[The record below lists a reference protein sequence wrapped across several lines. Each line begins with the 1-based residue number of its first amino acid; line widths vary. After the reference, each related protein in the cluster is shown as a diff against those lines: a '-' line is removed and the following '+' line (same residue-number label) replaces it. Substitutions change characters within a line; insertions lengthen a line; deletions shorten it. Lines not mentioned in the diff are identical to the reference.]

1 MKTIRP
7 FLIALTLILG
17 FSSCSDSE
25 DDPIIID
32 DNPLSD
38 YVMLTAIVSNT
49 HSVEIYS
56 EAQQAFTVG
65 YNELFL
71 RIKDESSDTYISNA
85 DISWK
90 PMMHMTEMMHSCPT
104 SSISVTENASVYKG
118 YAVFQMPGNSEEY
131 WEMEVEFTIDGQS
144 YYVSEH
150 IEVTAPT
157 DGNQRVSV
165 FMGSDETRYVLAMM
179 PLEPEVA
186 VNDIAAM
193 LFKMENMISFPIVE
207 NYRVNIDPRMPGMGN
222 HSSPNNEPLV
232 YDAESKSY
240 QGKLS
245 LTMTGYWKINMI
257 LKNESSEV
265 IKGEEVTDDNES
277 SSLYFELEF

>member
-1 MKTIRP
+1 MKTISP
-7 FLIALTLILG
+7 FLIALTLILE

-38 YVMLTAIVSNT
+38 YVMLTAIESNT

-85 DISWK
+85 EISWK
-90 PMMHMTEMMHSCPT
+90 PIMHMTEMMHSCPKSNIT
-104 SSISVTENASVYKG
+104 VTENASVYKG

-131 WEMEVEFTIDGQS
+131 WEMEVEYTVDGETFT
-144 YYVSEH
+144 VSEE
-150 IEVTAPT
+150 IEVIAPA
-157 DGNQRVSV
+157 DGNQKVSV
-165 FMGSDETRYVLAMM
+165 FMGADETRYVLAMM

-186 VNDIAAM
+186 VNDISAM
-193 LFKMENMISFPIVE
+193 LFKMENMMSFPIVE
-207 NYRVNIDPRMPGMGN
+207 NYKVNIDPRMPGMGN
-222 HSSPNNEPLV
+222 HSSPNNEPLI
-232 YDAESKSY
+232 YDAVSKSY

-245 LTMTGYWKINMI
+245 LTMTGYWKINMT
-257 LKNESSEV
+257 LENVSGEV

>member
-7 FLIALTLILG
+7 FFIALTLILG

-38 YVMLTAIVSNT
+38 YVMLTAIESNT

-71 RIKDESSDTYISNA
+71 RIKDESSNTYISNA
-85 DISWK
+85 EISWK
-90 PMMHMTEMMHSCPT
+90 PMMHMTEMMHSCPKSNIT
-104 SSISVTENASVYKG
+104 VTENASVYKG

-131 WEMEVEFTIDGQS
+131 WEMEVEYTVDGETFT
-144 YYVSEH
+144 VSKQ
-150 IEVTAPT
+150 IEVIAPA
-157 DGNQRVSV
+157 DGNQKVSV
-165 FMGSDETRYVLAMM
+165 FMGADETRYVLAMM

-186 VNDIAAM
+186 VNDISAM
-193 LFKMENMISFPIVE
+193 LFKMENMMSFPLVE
-207 NYRVNIDPRMPGMGN
+207 NYKVNIDPRMPGMGN

-257 LKNESSEV
+257 LENANSEM